1 MKRRSIL
8 SLFAWVTLSL
18 TPCFAHHMAVV
29 VNKDNVVQN
38 VTSAHLAKILKG
50 EVKKWPDGKN
60 VVIVLHN
67 SSPGEMAT
75 LQHLSKMSEADVKAL
90 LASHKDEIRTVESD
104 ADVISA
110 VASTPGAIGFVEE
123 HSITDRVTVVRVD
136 GKLPMEAG
144 YLPH

>member
-1 MKRRSIL
+1 
-8 SLFAWVTLSL
+8 
-18 TPCFAHHMAVV
+18 MAVV
-29 VNKDNVVQN
+29 VNKDNTVQN

-60 VVIVLHN
+60 VLLILHN

-75 LQHLSKMSEADVKAL
+75 FQHLSKMSEADVKAL
-90 LASHKDEIRTVESD
+90 LASHKDDIRTVESD
-104 ADVISA
+104 ADVINA
-110 VASTPGAIGFVEE
+110 VATTPGAIGFVEE

-136 GKLPMEAG
+136 GKLPMESG

>member
-1 MKRRSIL
+1 MKQRSIL
-8 SLFAWVTLSL
+8 SLFAWVALSL

-29 VNKDNVVQN
+29 VNKDNAVQN
-38 VTSAHLAKILKG
+38 LTSAHLAKILKG

-90 LASHKDEIRTVESD
+90 LASHKHEIRTVESD
-104 ADVISA
+104 ADIINA

>member
-1 MKRRSIL
+1 MNYQRIL
-8 SLFAWVTLSL
+8 GLGVLVLSV

-29 VNKDNVVQN
+29 VNKDNGVQN
-38 VTSAHLAKILKG
+38 VTSAHLTKILKG
-50 EVKKWPDGKN
+50 EVKKWPDGRN
-60 VVIVLHN
+60 VLLVLHN

-75 LQHLSKMSEADVKAL
+75 LQHLSKMPESDVKAL
-90 LASHKDEIRTVESD
+90 LALHKDEIRTVVSD
-104 ADVISA
+104 ADVIEI

-123 HSITDRVTVVRVD
+123 HSITDRVIVVRVD